1 MTDVTVLEFTNSTA
15 VLKDHFGYDALK
27 GVLARYK
34 KSERKRVDYLE
45 VLEINDRKKYLKDFL
60 VVVSTQV
67 AGETR
72 ILGVQYRKKPV
83 FLNIVNLLRK
93 MLKGFL
99 NVAKEVFD
107 PPIKTEPRKEI
118 GSRTEI
124 KEWMR

>member
-45 VLEINDRKKYLKDFL
+45 VLEINDRKK
-60 VVVSTQV
+60 
-67 AGETR
+67 
-72 ILGVQYRKKPV
+72 PV

-107 PPIKTEPRKEI
+107 PPIKPRKEI